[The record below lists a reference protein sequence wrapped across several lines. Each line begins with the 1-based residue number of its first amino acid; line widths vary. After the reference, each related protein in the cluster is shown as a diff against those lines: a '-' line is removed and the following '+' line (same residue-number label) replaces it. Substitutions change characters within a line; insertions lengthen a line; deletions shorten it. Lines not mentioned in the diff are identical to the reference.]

1 MELEPGFAA
10 DVAYFKQMRR
20 VLAEERAFAVTVI
33 HRLLEMQTV
42 PSRPHSQSWISAG
55 MVIELEAT
63 VPRIM
68 SRTPER
74 SARLAHLATVIAA
87 ALDETYPAILR
98 AESTAGAWGL
108 VASVRRHHNQYEPA
122 LEALDV
128 ADRALEPF
136 HASVHEKATLALTRA
151 AVYAGL
157 RRTEEARC
165 LVHEA
170 RTVFDGLTDVRR
182 KGRCDLL
189 VGIIHYGEGDV
200 ARASAAY
207 QHALAAA
214 RATGDESGEAMV
226 HLNMA
231 VAEAEHGAATEAVQA
246 LHRAVAVL
254 EVLGRQD
261 ERARATRI
269 VAAALRTAGRYE
281 TAVPLFREARGASL
295 SLGRIEEAGLAGLG
309 LAETYLALG
318 RRAAATRLIVAMS
331 EQSREA
337 RLDERAREALG
348 SLLDPDTELSPDAVR
363 KVYVTLEG
371 QQPEP
376 RMLFP

>member
-1 MELEPGFAA
+1 MELEPGLAA
-10 DVAYFKQMRR
+10 DVAYFKQLRG

-33 HRLLEMQTV
+33 RRLLEMETV

-63 VPRIM
+63 VPRIV

-108 VASVRRHHNQYEPA
+108 VASVRRHRNQYEPA

-157 RRTEEARC
+157 RRTAEARS

-189 VGIIHYGEGDV
+189 AGIIHYGEGDV

-214 RATGDESGEAMV
+214 RATGDGPGEAMV

-231 VAEAEHGAATEAVQA
+231 VAEAEHGAAAEAVRA

-254 EVLGRQD
+254 AALGRQD
-261 ERARATRI
+261 ERAHAMRI

-281 TAVPLFREARGASL
+281 TAIPLFREARGASL
-295 SLGRIEEAGLAGLG
+295 SLGRLEEAALAGLG

-318 RRAAATRLIVAMS
+318 RDAAATRLIVAMA
-331 EQSREA
+331 ERFREA
-337 RLDERAREALG
+337 KPDPRVLDALAG
-348 SLLDPDTELSPDAVR
+348 LLDLDSGMSIEAVR
-363 KVYVTLEG
+363 KVYANLAELR
-371 QQPEP
+371 PEP
-376 RMLFP
+376 GMLFP